1 MWITCQIYGII
12 DTRRHFIF
20 MAIEQAKLD
29 QILETLKKENN
40 NLQLWLDKSEALYS
54 ESGNLFIIEVPD
66 PLHKKTIMSK
76 YADDILAVLKKAIN
90 VNVSL
95 SVEVKK
101 ELSGKKDFSPKITI
115 KEQQIQLPLDARP
128 DSIPYLNTKYKFNNF
143 IVGDANRF
151 AHAACR
157 AVAEAPGQTY
167 NPLFIYGGVGLGKTH
182 LLHAIGNYV
191 YESNPS
197 AKILITTAEK
207 FLFELVQK
215 IRDNKT
221 DEFKEKYRSV
231 DLLLVDDIEFL
242 QKGVQAREEFFHT
255 FNDLYNLNKQIV
267 ATSDSPPQELNIE
280 DRIKS
285 RLSAGII
292 VDIQPPNFETRVA
305 ILKQKAAELN
315 KHLPDNVIGYI
326 AEHVD
331 NNVRYLGSTLLT
343 LTAIAAQHNGEI
355 TLDLAKQAIKTTN
368 PAFEAVKKIGIDL
381 IQQIV
386 ADYFNIKIQDLSSRK
401 RPENIAKARQIAM
414 YITRQLTEYSLVQI
428 GQYFGGK
435 DHTTVMHAIDKI
447 EKMIKADEKFKT
459 TVDELMARVKK

>member
-1 MWITCQIYGII
+1 
-12 DTRRHFIF
+12 

-29 QILETLKKENN
+29 QILETLRKENN
-40 NLQLWLDKSEALYS
+40 NLQLWLEKSEALYS
-54 ESGNLFIIEVPD
+54 ETDNLFIIEVPD
-66 PLHKKTIMSK
+66 PLHKKTITAK
-76 YADDILAVLKKAIN
+76 YAEDILSVLRKRIN
-90 VNVSL
+90 SGVTL
-95 SVEVKK
+95 SIEVRK
-101 ELSGKKDFSPKITI
+101 ELAGKKDFSPKITI

-128 DSIPYLNTKYKFNNF
+128 DSIPYLNTKYKFDNF

-182 LLHAIGNYV
+182 LLHAIGNHV
-191 YESNPS
+191 YENNPS

-207 FLFELVQK
+207 FLYELVQK
-215 IRDNKT
+215 IRENKT

-231 DLLLVDDIEFL
+231 DLLLVDDIEYL

-315 KHLPDNVIGYI
+315 RHLPDNVIGYI

-447 EKMIKADEKFKT
+447 ERLIKEDDKFKT

>member
-1 MWITCQIYGII
+1 
-12 DTRRHFIF
+12 

-29 QILETLKKENN
+29 QILETLRKENN

-101 ELSGKKDFSPKITI
+101 ELAGKKDFSPKITI

-143 IVGDANRF
+143 IVWDANRF

-191 YESNPS
+191 YEINPS

>member
-1 MWITCQIYGII
+1 
-12 DTRRHFIF
+12 

-29 QILETLKKENN
+29 QILEILRKENN

-54 ESGNLFIIEVPD
+54 ETGNLFIIEVPD

-76 YADDILAVLKKAIN
+76 YSDDILRILKKAIN
-90 VNVSL
+90 ADVSL

-101 ELSGKKDFSPKITI
+101 ELAGKKDFSPKITI

-182 LLHAIGNYV
+182 LLHAIGNHV

-315 KHLPDNVIGYI
+315 RHLPDNVIGYI

-435 DHTTVMHAIDKI
+435 DHTTVMHAIKKVDQLIKSDDKFR
-447 EKMIKADEKFKT
+447 AT
-459 TVDELMARVKK
+459 LDELIARIKK

>member
-1 MWITCQIYGII
+1 MSLEQSKI
-12 DTRRHFIF
+12 D
-20 MAIEQAKLD
+20 E
-29 QILETLKKENN
+29 ILEIIKNRNN
-40 NLQLWLDKSEALYS
+40 NLQLWLEKSAALYN
-54 ESGNLFIIEVPD
+54 EETNLFIIEVPD
-66 PLHKKTIMSK
+66 PLHKKTISAK
-76 YADDILAVLKKAIN
+76 YTEEILTVLKKNIN
-90 VNVSL
+90 NGVSL
-95 SVEVKK
+95 SLEVKK
-101 ELSGKKDFSPKITI
+101 DLLSKKDFSQKITI
-115 KEQQIQLPLDARP
+115 REQQIQLPLDSKP
-128 DSIPYLNTKYKFNNF
+128 DSIPYLNSKYKFENF

-191 YESNPS
+191 YEHNPNS
-197 AKILITTAEK
+197 KILITTAEK

-215 IRDNKT
+215 IRESKT
-221 DEFKEKYRSV
+221 DEFKDKYRSV
-231 DLLLVDDIEFL
+231 DLLLVDDIEYL

-255 FNDLYNLNKQIV
+255 FNELYNLNKQIV

-280 DRIKS
+280 ERIKS

-305 ILKQKAAELN
+305 ILKQKAIELN
-315 KHLPDNVIGYI
+315 KHVPDNVIGYV

-343 LTAIAAQHNGEI
+343 LMAMSSQHNDEI

-368 PAFEAVKKIGIDL
+368 PAFEMTKKIGIDL

-386 ADYFNIKIQDLSSRK
+386 ADYFNIKIQDLSSKK
-401 RPENIAKARQIAM
+401 RPENIATARQIAM
-414 YITRQLTEYSLVQI
+414 FITRTLTDYSLVQI

-447 EKMIKADEKFKT
+447 EKLIKEDEKFKT
-459 TVDELMARVKK
+459 MVDELMARVKK

>member
-1 MWITCQIYGII
+1 
-12 DTRRHFIF
+12 

-29 QILETLKKENN
+29 QILEILKKENN

-76 YADDILAVLKKAIN
+76 YADDILAVLRKAIN

-101 ELSGKKDFSPKITI
+101 ELAGKKDFSPKITI

-182 LLHAIGNYV
+182 LLHAIGNFV
-191 YESNPS
+191 YESNPT

>member
-1 MWITCQIYGII
+1 MQF
-12 DTRRHFIF
+12 D
-20 MAIEQAKLD
+20 QAKID
-29 QILETLKKENN
+29 EILETLKKENN
-40 NLQLWLDKSEALYS
+40 NLQLWLDKSAAVYS
-54 ESGNLFIIEVPD
+54 ETENLYVIEVPD
-66 PLHKKTIMSK
+66 PLHKKTLTSK
-76 YADDILAVLKKAIN
+76 YTDDILSILKRVLN
-90 VNVSL
+90 SDVSL
-95 SVEVKK
+95 GIEVKK
-101 ELSGKKDFSPKITI
+101 DLINKKDFSPKITI
-115 KEQQIQLPLDARP
+115 KEQQIQLPLDSKP
-128 DSIPYLNTKYKFNNF
+128 DSIPYLNTKYKFENF
-143 IVGDANRF
+143 IVGDSNRF

-191 YESNPS
+191 YDHNSQS
-197 AKILITTAEK
+197 KILITTAEK

-215 IRDNKT
+215 IRENKT

-231 DLLLVDDIEFL
+231 DLLLVDDIEYL

-305 ILKQKAAELN
+305 ILKQKAHELN
-315 KHLPDNVIGYI
+315 KHVPDNVIGYV
-326 AEHVD
+326 AEHVE

-343 LTAIAAQHNGEI
+343 LTAIAAQQNGEI
-355 TLDLAKQAIKTTN
+355 TLDIARQAIKTTN
-368 PAFEAVKKIGIDL
+368 PSFEITKKIGIDL

-386 ADYFNIKIQDLSSRK
+386 SNYFNIKIQELSSRK
-401 RPENIAKARQIAM
+401 RPENIATARQIAM
-414 YITRQLTEYSLVQI
+414 YITRQLTDYSLVQI

-435 DHTTVMHAIDKI
+435 DHTTVMHAIDKV
-447 EKMIKADEKFKT
+447 EKLIKSDEKFKT
-459 TVDELMARVKK
+459 TVEELIARVKK

>member
-1 MWITCQIYGII
+1 
-12 DTRRHFIF
+12 

-29 QILETLKKENN
+29 QILEILKKENN

-54 ESGNLFIIEVPD
+54 ETGNLFILEVPD
-66 PLHKKTIMSK
+66 PLHKKTILSK
-76 YADDILAVLKKAIN
+76 YSDDILSILRKNIN
-90 VNVSL
+90 SGIAL
-95 SVEVKK
+95 SVEVRK
-101 ELSGKKDFSPKITI
+101 ELAAKKDFSPKITI

-128 DSIPYLNTKYKFNNF
+128 DSIPYLNTKYKFDNF

-182 LLHAIGNYV
+182 LLHAIGNFV

-221 DEFKEKYRSV
+221 DEFKEKYRST

-386 ADYFNIKIQDLSSRK
+386 ADYFNLKIQDLSSRK

-447 EKMIKADEKFKT
+447 EKMIKEDDKFKT

>member
-1 MWITCQIYGII
+1 MS
-12 DTRRHFIF
+12 
-20 MAIEQAKLD
+20 IEQAKLD
-29 QILETLKKENN
+29 QILEILKKENN
-40 NLQLWLDKSEALYS
+40 NLQLWLDKSEAIYN
-54 ESGNLFIIEVPD
+54 ETGNLFIIEVPD

-76 YADDILAVLKKAIN
+76 YSDDILTVLRKSIN
-90 VNVSL
+90 AGVSL

-101 ELSGKKDFSPKITI
+101 ELAGKKDFSPKITI

-182 LLHAIGNYV
+182 LLHAIGNHV

-343 LTAIAAQHNGEI
+343 LTAIAAQQNGEI

>member
-1 MWITCQIYGII
+1 MP
-12 DTRRHFIF
+12 
-20 MAIEQAKLD
+20 IEQEKINAL
-29 QILETLKKENN
+29 LEIIKKENA
-40 NLQLWLDKSEALYS
+40 NLQLWLEKSEATFS
-54 ESGNLFIIEVPD
+54 EPDNLFVLEVPD
-66 PLHKKTIMSK
+66 ALHKKTITSK
-76 YADDILAVLKKAIN
+76 YTEDILSVLRKNLSAG
-90 VNVSL
+90 VSL
-95 SVEVKK
+95 SIEVKRD
-101 ELSGKKDFSPKITI
+101 LTNKKDYSPKITI
-115 KEQQIQLPLDARP
+115 KEQQIQLPLDIKP
-128 DSIPYLNTKYKFNNF
+128 DSIPYLNSKYKFNNF
-143 IVGDANRF
+143 IVGDSNRF

-191 YESNPS
+191 YETNPQ
-197 AKILITTAEK
+197 ARILITTAEK

-215 IRDNKT
+215 IRENKT

-231 DLLLVDDIEFL
+231 DLLLVDDIEYL

-267 ATSDSPPQELNIE
+267 ATSDSPPQELDIE

-305 ILKQKAAELN
+305 ILKQKAHELN
-315 KHLPDNVIGYI
+315 KHVPDNVIGYI

-343 LTAIAAQHNGEI
+343 LIAIAAQQNGEI
-355 TLDLAKQAIKTTN
+355 SLDIARQAIKTTN
-368 PAFEAVKKIGIDL
+368 PSFETAKKIGIDL

-401 RPENIAKARQIAM
+401 RPENIARARQIAM
-414 YITRQLTEYSLVQI
+414 FITRQLTDYSLVQI

-435 DHTTVMHAIDKI
+435 DHTTVMHAIDKV
-447 EKMIKADEKFKT
+447 EKMIKGDEKFKT
-459 TVDELMARVKK
+459 TVNELMARVKK

>member
-1 MWITCQIYGII
+1 MPLEQSKI
-12 DTRRHFIF
+12 D
-20 MAIEQAKLD
+20 E
-29 QILETLKKENN
+29 ILEIIKNRNN
-40 NLQLWLDKSEALYS
+40 NLQLWLEKSAALYNG
-54 ESGNLFIIEVPD
+54 ETNLFIIEVPD
-66 PLHKKTIMSK
+66 PLHKKTISAK
-76 YADDILAVLKKAIN
+76 YTEEIISVLKKNIN
-90 VNVSL
+90 NGVSL
-95 SVEVKK
+95 SLEVKK
-101 ELSGKKDFSPKITI
+101 DLANKKDFSQKITI
-115 KEQQIQLPLDARP
+115 REQQIQLPLDSKP
-128 DSIPYLNTKYKFNNF
+128 DSIPYLNSKYKFDNF

-182 LLHAIGNYV
+182 LLHAIGNHV
-191 YESNPS
+191 YEHNQQ

-215 IRDNKT
+215 IRESKT
-221 DEFKEKYRSV
+221 DEFKDKYRSV
-231 DLLLVDDIEFL
+231 DLLLVDDIEYL

-255 FNDLYNLNKQIV
+255 FNELYNLNKQIV

-280 DRIKS
+280 ERIKS

-305 ILKQKAAELN
+305 ILKQKAIELN
-315 KHLPDNVIGYI
+315 KHVPDNVIGYV

-343 LTAIAAQHNGEI
+343 LMAMASQHNDEI
-355 TLDLAKQAIKTTN
+355 SLDLAKQAIKTTN
-368 PAFEAVKKIGIDL
+368 PAFETTKKIGIDL

-386 ADYFNIKIQDLSSRK
+386 ADYFNIKIQDLSSKK
-401 RPENIAKARQIAM
+401 RPENIATARQIAM
-414 YITRQLTEYSLVQI
+414 FITRQLTDYSLVQI

-447 EKMIKADEKFKT
+447 EKLIKSDEKFRT
-459 TVDELMARVKK
+459 SVDELMARVKK

>member
-1 MWITCQIYGII
+1 
-12 DTRRHFIF
+12 
-20 MAIEQAKLD
+20 MALEQTKLD
-29 QILETLKKENN
+29 QILEILRKENN

-54 ESGNLFIIEVPD
+54 ETDNLFIIEVPD
-66 PLHKKTIMSK
+66 PLHKKTIAAK
-76 YADDILAVLKKAIN
+76 YTEDILSVLKKLIN
-90 VNVSL
+90 PDIRL
-95 SVEVKK
+95 SVEVRK
-101 ELSGKKDFSPKITI
+101 ELAGKKDFSPKITI

-128 DSIPYLNTKYKFNNF
+128 DSIPYLNTKYKFDNF

-182 LLHAIGNYV
+182 LLHAIGNHV
-191 YESNPS
+191 YENNPS

-207 FLFELVQK
+207 FLYELVQK
-215 IRDNKT
+215 IRENKT

-231 DLLLVDDIEFL
+231 DLLLVDDIEYL

-386 ADYFNIKIQDLSSRK
+386 ADYFNIKIQELSSRK

-414 YITRQLTEYSLVQI
+414 YITRQLTDYSLVQI

-447 EKMIKADEKFKT
+447 EKMIKADDKFKT

>member
-1 MWITCQIYGII
+1 
-12 DTRRHFIF
+12 
-20 MAIEQAKLD
+20 MAIEQEKLG
-29 QILETLKKENN
+29 QILETVRKENN
-40 NLQLWLDKSEALYS
+40 NLQLWLEKSEALYS
-54 ESGNLFIIEVPD
+54 EADNLFIIEVPD
-66 PLHKKTIMSK
+66 PLHKKTLVSK
-76 YADDILAVLKKAIN
+76 YTDDILSVLRKLIN
-90 VNVSL
+90 PAVSL
-95 SVEVKK
+95 SIEVKK
-101 ELSGKKDFSPKITI
+101 ELAGKKDFSPKITI

-128 DSIPYLNTKYKFNNF
+128 DSIPYLNTKYKFDNF

-191 YESNPS
+191 YETSPS
-197 AKILITTAEK
+197 SKILITTAEK
-207 FLFELVQK
+207 FLFEIVQK
-215 IRDNKT
+215 IRENKT

-231 DLLLVDDIEFL
+231 DLLLVDDIEYL
-242 QKGVQAREEFFHT
+242 QKGEQAREEFFHT

-267 ATSDSPPQELNIE
+267 ATCDSPPQELSIE

-343 LTAIAAQHNGEI
+343 LTAMASQHSGEI
-355 TLDLAKQAIKTTN
+355 TIELAKQAIKTTN

-414 YITRQLTEYSLVQI
+414 YITRQLTDYSLVQI

-447 EKMIKADEKFKT
+447 EKMIKADDKFKT